1 MFKQK
6 PFPFSVVV
14 LVILIALHIT
24 ASYFSLYWR
33 FPWFEII
40 VHILAGVWIGSIF
53 LWLASFLN
61 QINSLRE
68 YKTKSFLI
76 ALVSSALV
84 GVIWELVENFGQLS
98 FVNFS
103 GYELNTALDLL
114 NDIIGG
120 SLAYLYFIRR
130 TKTVV
135 KTEENLH
142 PFYNKIGTINDK
154 VF

>member
-76 ALVSSALV
+76 ALVSSALI
-84 GVIWELVENFGQLS
+84 GVIWELVENFSQLS

-103 GYELNTALDLL
+103 GYELNTAMDLL

-135 KTEENLH
+135 KAEDTLH
-142 PFYNKIGTINDK
+142 PFYNKLGVVNDK
-154 VF
+154 V

>member
-76 ALVSSALV
+76 ALVSSALI
-84 GVIWELVENFGQLS
+84 GVIWELVENFSQLS

-103 GYELNTALDLL
+103 GYELNTAMDLL

-135 KTEENLH
+135 KSEDTLH
-142 PFYNKIGTINDK
+142 PFYNKLGVVNDK
-154 VF
+154 V